1 MPAHYIIAIDGP
13 AASGK
18 SSVARALA
26 QRLGF
31 SYVSSG
37 AMYRAVTWHVLQRG
51 LNVHQPAAVATAIQQ
66 SRILCDLID
75 NQSRILIDDR
85 DPTPHLRDDDV
96 NRAVSLVSS
105 APRVRE
111 ILVARMR
118 EYANKDNLVMEGR
131 DIGSVVFPETPF
143 KFYID
148 ASPEVRVQRR
158 LAEGQRDEIAAR
170 DRADSSR
177 LASPLVIAPDAA
189 VIDTSALTIDGVV
202 DHIMQRLVAK
212 GLPVHSQTATPRRQ
226 RMNPYYWLGYTLS
239 RLLAQI
245 FFRFRILHR
254 ERMIQSGPVILAMN
268 HQSFFDPPLAGNA
281 SDRAIFFL
289 ARKTLLDHWFWGW
302 LLPKLNV
309 IPVDQEGSDRS
320 ALKAL
325 IRILRAGET
334 TLVFPEGGRTLDG
347 NLQPAQPGIGLVIA
361 KTLAPVVP
369 MRIFGAHEAWARGSK
384 KIRLHPITIVV
395 GHPIFFTQAD
405 IAERGKDVYQRLSE
419 RVMNEIAKITIDGN
433 G

>member
-1 MPAHYIIAIDGP
+1 MPAHHVIAIDGP
-13 AASGK
+13 
-18 SSVARALA
+18 
-26 QRLGF
+26 
-31 SYVSSG
+31 
-37 AMYRAVTWHVLQRG
+37 
-51 LNVHQPAAVATAIQQ
+51 
-66 SRILCDLID
+66 
-75 NQSRILIDDR
+75 
-85 DPTPHLRDDDV
+85 
-96 NRAVSLVSS
+96 
-105 APRVRE
+105 
-111 ILVARMR
+111 
-118 EYANKDNLVMEGR
+118 

-158 LAEGQRDEIAAR
+158 LAEGQHDEIAAR

-177 LASPLVIAPDAA
+177 VASPLVIAPDAT
-189 VIDTSALTIDGVV
+189 VIDTSALTIDRVV
-202 DHIMQRLVAK
+202 DQIMQRLVRK
-212 GLPVHSQTATPRRQ
+212 GLPVHSQTETARRQ

-239 RLLAQI
+239 RLLAQV
-245 FFRFRILHR
+245 FFRFRIRHR

-268 HQSFFDPPLAGNA
+268 HQSFFDPPLGGNA

-325 IRILRAGET
+325 IRILRAGEA

-347 NLQPAQPGIGLVIA
+347 NLQPAQPGLGLVIA

-369 MRIFGAHEAWARGSK
+369 MRIFGAHEAWPRDSNR
-384 KIRLHPITIVV
+384 IRLHSITIVV
-395 GHPIFFTQAD
+395 GHPIVFTQAAV
-405 IAERGKDVYQRLSE
+405 AERGKEVYQRLSE
-419 RVMNEIAKITIDGN
+419 RVMNEIAQLTIDGN